1 MLDGQDLLA
10 ILPTGAGKS
19 GLFYMYM
26 LVLISINNSPQ
37 LIPQTL
43 TYNVPKDPAM
53 VIIYPTN
60 TLQEEQ
66 VSDFTE

>member
-43 TYNVPKDPAM
+43 MYNVPKDPAM